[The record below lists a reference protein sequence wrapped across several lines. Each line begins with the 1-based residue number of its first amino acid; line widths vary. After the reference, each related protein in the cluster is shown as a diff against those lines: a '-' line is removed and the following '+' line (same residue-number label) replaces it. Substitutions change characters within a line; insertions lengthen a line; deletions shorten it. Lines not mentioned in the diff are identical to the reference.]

1 MTANPARW
9 RLDGQT
15 ALITGAS
22 KGIGLACAREFALL
36 GADVLMVA
44 RDEAHLESA
53 RAELAEEFPER
64 EVLAFAADVAD
75 HEQRLEVFDWIAD
88 LDTELSLLVN
98 NAGTNLRK
106 PTLDYDDA
114 EVRALLETNLLSAF
128 ALCRLAHPHLVEH
141 ANAAIVNVGSV
152 SGMTHV
158 RTGSPYG
165 MTKAA
170 LGQLAKNLACEWAED
185 GIRVNAVAPWYI
197 RTQRTEGVL
206 ADPDYLDEVLQRT
219 PLARIGEPEEVA
231 AAVAFLCLPAASY
244 ITGEIVAV
252 DGGFLKYGF

>member
-1 MTANPARW
+1 
-9 RLDGQT
+9 
-15 ALITGAS
+15 
-22 KGIGLACAREFALL
+22 
-36 GADVLMVA
+36 
-44 RDEAHLESA
+44 
-53 RAELAEEFPER
+53 
-64 EVLAFAADVAD
+64 
-75 HEQRLEVFDWIAD
+75 
-88 LDTELSLLVN
+88 
-98 NAGTNLRK
+98 
-106 PTLDYDDA
+106 
-114 EVRALLETNLLSAF
+114 
-128 ALCRLAHPHLVEH
+128 
-141 ANAAIVNVGSV
+141 
-152 SGMTHV
+152 
-158 RTGSPYG
+158 

-170 LGQLAKNLACEWAED
+170 LGQLTKNLACEWAED